1 MWQLKTSI
9 IQILVDAQ
17 RLVKKGTAKD
27 LEKVPSKQN
36 LAKNNLTKI
45 VLTSTAHILFTNKLL
60 ILSAT
65 PNKSKHS
72 IIHECGTI

>member
-45 VLTSTAHILFTNKLL
+45 VLTSTAQ
-60 ILSAT
+60 ILS
-65 PNKSKHS
+65 KVL
-72 IIHECGTI
+72 